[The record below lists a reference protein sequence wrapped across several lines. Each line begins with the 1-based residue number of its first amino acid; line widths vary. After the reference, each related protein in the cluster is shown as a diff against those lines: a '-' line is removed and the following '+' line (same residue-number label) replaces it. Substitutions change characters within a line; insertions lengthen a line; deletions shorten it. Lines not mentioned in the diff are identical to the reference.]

1 MKNKIIEDIKSAMK
15 SQDKVALAVVRML
28 KSDIQ
33 MAELNKKSELTDD
46 EIVSIV
52 SKQIKMRKDSIKE
65 FEKGNRNDLIEQSEQ
80 EIKILEKYLPEQVTE
95 EEVTDIINN
104 VFSKVN
110 PTSYSDMGKI
120 MGALTP
126 LVKGKA
132 DMGIVSKIVKEKSVD
147 KWIVKLPGQFKFIL
161 IWQLNYFSFEK
172 DNIITRVPMFCD
184 VDMGTEKTN
193 IHVCLYSGTERNHT
207 SILHGLSFQ

>member
-80 EIKILEKYLPEQVTE
+80 EIKILEKYLPEQLTE

-110 PTSYSDMGKI
+110 PISSSDMGKI

-126 LVKGKA
+126 LVKGKT
-132 DMGIVSKIVKEKSVD
+132 DMVIVSKIVKEK
-147 KWIVKLPGQFKFIL
+147 
-161 IWQLNYFSFEK
+161 
-172 DNIITRVPMFCD
+172 
-184 VDMGTEKTN
+184 
-193 IHVCLYSGTERNHT
+193 
-207 SILHGLSFQ
+207 LSNL

>member
-80 EIKILEKYLPEQVTE
+80 EIKILKKYLPEQLTE

-110 PTSYSDMGKI
+110 PTSSSDMGKI

-126 LVKGKA
+126 LVKGKT
-132 DMGIVSKIVKEKSVD
+132 DMVIVSKIVKEK
-147 KWIVKLPGQFKFIL
+147 
-161 IWQLNYFSFEK
+161 
-172 DNIITRVPMFCD
+172 
-184 VDMGTEKTN
+184 
-193 IHVCLYSGTERNHT
+193 
-207 SILHGLSFQ
+207 LSNL

>member
-80 EIKILEKYLPEQVTE
+80 EIKILEKYLPEQLTE

-110 PTSYSDMGKI
+110 PTSSSDMGKI

-132 DMGIVSKIVKEKSVD
+132 DIGIVSKIVKEK
-147 KWIVKLPGQFKFIL
+147 
-161 IWQLNYFSFEK
+161 
-172 DNIITRVPMFCD
+172 
-184 VDMGTEKTN
+184 
-193 IHVCLYSGTERNHT
+193 
-207 SILHGLSFQ
+207 LSNL

>member
-80 EIKILEKYLPEQVTE
+80 EIKILEKYLPEQLTE

-110 PTSYSDMGKI
+110 PISSSDMGKI

-132 DMGIVSKIVKEKSVD
+132 DMGIVSKIVKEK
-147 KWIVKLPGQFKFIL
+147 
-161 IWQLNYFSFEK
+161 
-172 DNIITRVPMFCD
+172 
-184 VDMGTEKTN
+184 
-193 IHVCLYSGTERNHT
+193 
-207 SILHGLSFQ
+207 LSNL

>member
-80 EIKILEKYLPEQVTE
+80 EIKILEKYLPEQLTE

-110 PTSYSDMGKI
+110 PTSSLDMGKI

-132 DMGIVSKIVKEKSVD
+132 DMGIVSKIVKEK
-147 KWIVKLPGQFKFIL
+147 
-161 IWQLNYFSFEK
+161 
-172 DNIITRVPMFCD
+172 
-184 VDMGTEKTN
+184 
-193 IHVCLYSGTERNHT
+193 
-207 SILHGLSFQ
+207 LSNL

>member
-80 EIKILEKYLPEQVTE
+80 EIKILEKYLPEQLTE

-110 PTSYSDMGKI
+110 PTSSSDMGKI

-132 DMGIVSKIVKEKSVD
+132 DMEIVSKIVKEK
-147 KWIVKLPGQFKFIL
+147 
-161 IWQLNYFSFEK
+161 
-172 DNIITRVPMFCD
+172 
-184 VDMGTEKTN
+184 
-193 IHVCLYSGTERNHT
+193 
-207 SILHGLSFQ
+207 LSNL

>member
-15 SQDKVALAVVRML
+15 AQDKVALAVVRML

-80 EIKILEKYLPEQVTE
+80 EIKILEKYLPEQLTE

-110 PTSYSDMGKI
+110 PTSSSDMGKI

-132 DMGIVSKIVKEKSVD
+132 DMGIVSKIVKEK
-147 KWIVKLPGQFKFIL
+147 
-161 IWQLNYFSFEK
+161 
-172 DNIITRVPMFCD
+172 
-184 VDMGTEKTN
+184 
-193 IHVCLYSGTERNHT
+193 
-207 SILHGLSFQ
+207 LSNL

>member
-80 EIKILEKYLPEQVTE
+80 EIKILEKYLPEQLTE

-110 PTSYSDMGKI
+110 PISSLDMGKI

-132 DMGIVSKIVKEKSVD
+132 DMGIVSKIVKEK
-147 KWIVKLPGQFKFIL
+147 
-161 IWQLNYFSFEK
+161 
-172 DNIITRVPMFCD
+172 
-184 VDMGTEKTN
+184 
-193 IHVCLYSGTERNHT
+193 
-207 SILHGLSFQ
+207 LSNL

>member
-15 SQDKVALAVVRML
+15 SQDKVSLAVVRML

-52 SKQIKMRKDSIKE
+52 SKQIKMRRDSIKE

-80 EIKILEKYLPEQVTE
+80 EIKILEKYLPEQLTE

-110 PTSYSDMGKI
+110 PTSSSDMGKI

-132 DMGIVSKIVKEKSVD
+132 DMGIVSKIVKEK
-147 KWIVKLPGQFKFIL
+147 
-161 IWQLNYFSFEK
+161 
-172 DNIITRVPMFCD
+172 
-184 VDMGTEKTN
+184 
-193 IHVCLYSGTERNHT
+193 
-207 SILHGLSFQ
+207 LSNL

>member
-1 MKNKIIEDIKSAMK
+1 
-15 SQDKVALAVVRML
+15 ML

-80 EIKILEKYLPEQVTE
+80 EIKILKKYLPEQLTE

-110 PTSYSDMGKI
+110 PTSSSDMGKI

-126 LVKGKA
+126 LVKGKT
-132 DMGIVSKIVKEKSVD
+132 DMVIVSKIVKEK
-147 KWIVKLPGQFKFIL
+147 
-161 IWQLNYFSFEK
+161 
-172 DNIITRVPMFCD
+172 
-184 VDMGTEKTN
+184 
-193 IHVCLYSGTERNHT
+193 
-207 SILHGLSFQ
+207 LSNL

>member
-80 EIKILEKYLPEQVTE
+80 EIKILEKYLPEQLTE

-110 PTSYSDMGKI
+110 PTSSSDMGKI

-126 LVKGKA
+126 LVKGKT
-132 DMGIVSKIVKEKSVD
+132 DMGIVSKIVKEK
-147 KWIVKLPGQFKFIL
+147 
-161 IWQLNYFSFEK
+161 
-172 DNIITRVPMFCD
+172 
-184 VDMGTEKTN
+184 
-193 IHVCLYSGTERNHT
+193 
-207 SILHGLSFQ
+207 LSDL

>member
-80 EIKILEKYLPEQVTE
+80 EIKILEKYLPEQLTE

-110 PTSYSDMGKI
+110 PTSSSDMGKI

-132 DMGIVSKIVKEKSVD
+132 DMGIVSKIVKEK
-147 KWIVKLPGQFKFIL
+147 
-161 IWQLNYFSFEK
+161 
-172 DNIITRVPMFCD
+172 
-184 VDMGTEKTN
+184 
-193 IHVCLYSGTERNHT
+193 
-207 SILHGLSFQ
+207 LSNL

>member
-80 EIKILEKYLPEQVTE
+80 EIKILEKYLPEQLTE

-110 PTSYSDMGKI
+110 PTSSSDMGKI

-132 DMGIVSKIVKEKSVD
+132 DMGIVSKIVKE
-147 KWIVKLPGQFKFIL
+147 
-161 IWQLNYFSFEK
+161 N
-172 DNIITRVPMFCD
+172 
-184 VDMGTEKTN
+184 
-193 IHVCLYSGTERNHT
+193 
-207 SILHGLSFQ
+207 LSNV

>member
-1 MKNKIIEDIKSAMK
+1 MKNKIIEDIKNAMK

-80 EIKILEKYLPEQVTE
+80 EIKILEKYLPEQLTE
-95 EEVTDIINN
+95 EEITDIINS
-104 VFSKVN
+104 VFSRVN
-110 PTSYSDMGKI
+110 PTSSSDMGKI

-132 DMGIVSKIVKEKSVD
+132 DMGIVSKIVKEK
-147 KWIVKLPGQFKFIL
+147 
-161 IWQLNYFSFEK
+161 
-172 DNIITRVPMFCD
+172 
-184 VDMGTEKTN
+184 
-193 IHVCLYSGTERNHT
+193 
-207 SILHGLSFQ
+207 LSNL

>member
-80 EIKILEKYLPEQVTE
+80 EIKILEKYLPEQLTE

-110 PTSYSDMGKI
+110 PTSSSDMGKI
-120 MGALTP
+120 RGALTP

-132 DMGIVSKIVKEKSVD
+132 DMGIVSKIVKEK
-147 KWIVKLPGQFKFIL
+147 
-161 IWQLNYFSFEK
+161 
-172 DNIITRVPMFCD
+172 
-184 VDMGTEKTN
+184 
-193 IHVCLYSGTERNHT
+193 
-207 SILHGLSFQ
+207 LSNL

>member
-52 SKQIKMRKDSIKE
+52 SKQIKMRRDSIKE

-80 EIKILEKYLPEQVTE
+80 EIKILEKYLPEQLTE

-110 PTSYSDMGKI
+110 PTSSSDMGKI

-132 DMGIVSKIVKEKSVD
+132 DMGIVSKIVKEK
-147 KWIVKLPGQFKFIL
+147 
-161 IWQLNYFSFEK
+161 
-172 DNIITRVPMFCD
+172 
-184 VDMGTEKTN
+184 
-193 IHVCLYSGTERNHT
+193 
-207 SILHGLSFQ
+207 LSNL

>member
-80 EIKILEKYLPEQVTE
+80 EIKILEKYLPEQLTE

-110 PTSYSDMGKI
+110 PTSSSDMGKL

-132 DMGIVSKIVKEKSVD
+132 DMGIVSKIVKEK
-147 KWIVKLPGQFKFIL
+147 
-161 IWQLNYFSFEK
+161 
-172 DNIITRVPMFCD
+172 
-184 VDMGTEKTN
+184 
-193 IHVCLYSGTERNHT
+193 
-207 SILHGLSFQ
+207 LSNL